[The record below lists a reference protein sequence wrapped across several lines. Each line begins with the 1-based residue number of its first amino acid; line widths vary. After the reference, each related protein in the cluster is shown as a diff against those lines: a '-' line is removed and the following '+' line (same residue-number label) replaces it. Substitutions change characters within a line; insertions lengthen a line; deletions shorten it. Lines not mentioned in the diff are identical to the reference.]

1 MKNKAEKTFSA
12 GVAGLLA
19 GIGLLLSGCIG
30 VDYVGQSFEPRSEY
44 DGVVIFDQETE
55 MPAENYRVIGRAT
68 LTVPNGYS
76 TVDVHEKI
84 EAVIREQGAD
94 AAKITEKTKRLVASH
109 YSQPSLND
117 KRSGPIGN
125 IDTSFNEF
133 GENISMEERRKNTYE
148 HIIKVLVLMK
158 RDRFDEIMAKREAQ
172 KTAGAPAAA
181 AVEAQTA
188 AAAVQTMDAAVESA
202 EKAAETGE
210 ASAVPVAAPAERTTE

>member
-1 MKNKAEKTFSA
+1 MKNKAEKIFFA
-12 GVAGLLA
+12 GVMGLLA

-44 DGVVIFDQETE
+44 DGVLIFDQDTE

-84 EAVIREQGAD
+84 EEVIREQGAD
-94 AAKITEKTKRLVASH
+94 AAKITERTKRLVASH

-125 IDTSFNEF
+125 IDTSYNEF
-133 GENISMEERRKNTYE
+133 GENISMEERRRNTYE
-148 HIIKVLVLMK
+148 LIVKVLVLMK
-158 RDRFDEIMAKREAQ
+158 RDRFDEVMAKREAQ
-172 KTAGAPAAA
+172 QAAGPAAA
-181 AVEAQTA
+181 GTPATDTVKAVE
-188 AAAVQTMDAAVESA
+188 E
-202 EKAAETGE
+202 AAETGGK
-210 ASAVPVAAPAERTTE
+210 SAAPAEKTTE

>member
-1 MKNKAEKTFSA
+1 MKNKAEKIFFA
-12 GVAGLLA
+12 GVMGLLA

-44 DGVVIFDQETE
+44 DGVLIFDQDTE

-84 EAVIREQGAD
+84 EEVIREQGAD
-94 AAKITEKTKRLVASH
+94 AAKITERTKRLVASH

-125 IDTSFNEF
+125 IDTSYNEF
-133 GENISMEERRKNTYE
+133 GENISMEERRRNTYE
-148 HIIKVLVLMK
+148 LIVKVLVLMK
-158 RDRFDEIMAKREAQ
+158 RDRFDEVMAKREAQ
-172 KTAGAPAAA
+172 QAAGPAAA
-181 AVEAQTA
+181 GTPATDTVKAVE
-188 AAAVQTMDAAVESA
+188 E
-202 EKAAETGE
+202 AAETGE
-210 ASAVPVAAPAERTTE
+210 KSAAPAEKTTE